1 VLLVQNLDHL
11 LNVIAITIVYD
22 LLIHYPQQGNT
33 MRITANFDSG
43 NIKVIN
49 LENNKDIQL
58 EIRPD
63 VGEEFFQWFNFRLE
77 GVVGEQYIL
86 NILNA
91 GESSY
96 VEGWENYQAVAS
108 YDRQHWFRL
117 PTTYQDGKLTI
128 ATQLECDAIQIA
140 YFAPYSYERHQ
151 DLLAAMQ
158 THPLVNLSHLGETLD
173 KRDISL
179 LTIGDGDASK
189 RNIWITA
196 RQHPGES
203 MAEWLVD
210 GLMHSLLD
218 SDNPTGKLLL
228 DKANFYIVP
237 NMNPDGSVRGHLRT
251 NAAGVNLN
259 REWQTPSL
267 EKSPEVFHV
276 INKMEETGVDLFYD
290 VHGDEALPYVFL
302 AGSEGAPSYSQ
313 RLADLR
319 DKFSNVLKLASA
331 DFQSEVGYD
340 VDAPGEANMTV
351 ATNWVAERFDCL
363 ANTLEMP
370 FKDNDNLPDPTM
382 GWSAERS
389 IKLGE
394 ASLVA
399 MLAVVDD
406 LR

>member
-1 VLLVQNLDHL
+1 
-11 LNVIAITIVYD
+11 
-22 LLIHYPQQGNT
+22 

-43 NIKVIN
+43 NIEVIN
-49 LENNKDIQL
+49 LEDKKDVQL
-58 EIRPD
+58 AIRPD
-63 VGEEFFQWFNFRLE
+63 VGNEFFQWFNFRVE
-77 GVVGEQYIL
+77 GEVGEQYVL
-86 NILNA
+86 NIVNA
-91 GESSY
+91 GEASY
-96 VEGWENYQAVAS
+96 LEGWENYQAVAS

-117 PTTYQDGKLTI
+117 PTFYKDGKLSI
-128 ATQLECDAIQIA
+128 VVNMDCENIQIA

-151 DLLAAMQ
+151 DLLAAVQM
-158 THPLVNLSHLGETLD
+158 HPLVSLAHLGETLD
-173 KRDISL
+173 KRD
-179 LTIGDGDASK
+179 LTLVKVGDDDPNK

-196 RQHPGES
+196 RQHPGET

-210 GLMHSLLD
+210 GLLHSLLD
-218 SDNPTGKLLL
+218 SDNATAKLLL

-251 NAAGVNLN
+251 NAAGINLN
-259 REWQTPSL
+259 REWLNPSL

-276 INKMEETGVDLFYD
+276 INKMKETGVDLFYD
-290 VHGDEALPYVFL
+290 VHGDEALPFVFL
-302 AGSEGAPSYSQ
+302 AGSQGTPSYSD
-313 RLADLR
+313 RLAQLR
-319 DKFSNVLKLASA
+319 DKFSEVFKLASA
-331 DFQSEVGYD
+331 DFQSEFGYD

-351 ATNWVAERFDCL
+351 ATNWVAEQFDCL

-370 FKDNDNLPDPTM
+370 FKDNDNVPDPTM
-382 GWSAERS
+382 GWSPERS

>member
-1 VLLVQNLDHL
+1 
-11 LNVIAITIVYD
+11 
-22 LLIHYPQQGNT
+22 

-43 NIKVIN
+43 NIEVIN
-49 LENNKDIQL
+49 LEDNSNIQL
-58 EIRPD
+58 AIRPD
-63 VGEEFFQWFNFRLE
+63 VGGEFFQWFNFRLE
-77 GVVGEQYIL
+77 GTVGEQYTL
-86 NILNA
+86 NLINA
-91 GESSY
+91 GEASY
-96 VEGWENYQAVAS
+96 LAGWENYQAVAS

-117 PTTYQDGKLTI
+117 PTFYTEGKLTI
-128 ATQLECDAIQIA
+128 IAELDCDSIQIA

-151 DLLAAMQ
+151 DLLAAVQ
-158 THPLVNLSHLGETLD
+158 THPLVSLEHLGETLD
-173 KRDISL
+173 QRD
-179 LTIGDGDASK
+179 LTLVKIGDGDTRK

-196 RQHPGES
+196 RQHPGET
-203 MAEWLVD
+203 MAEWLIE
-210 GLMHSLLD
+210 GLLHSLLD
-218 SDNPTGKLLL
+218 SDNATGKLLL
-228 DKANFYIVP
+228 DKANFYVVP

-251 NAAGVNLN
+251 NAVGTNLN
-259 REWQTPSL
+259 REWQSPSL
-267 EKSPEVFHV
+267 DKSPEVFHT
-276 INKMEETGVDLFYD
+276 IKKMEEVGVDLFYD

-302 AGSEGAPSYSQ
+302 AGSEGAPSYSE
-313 RLADLR
+313 RLANLR
-319 DKFSNVLKLASA
+319 ERFSEVFKLASA
-331 DFQSEVGYD
+331 DFQSEIGYD

-382 GWSAERS
+382 GWSPERS

>member
-1 VLLVQNLDHL
+1 
-11 LNVIAITIVYD
+11 
-22 LLIHYPQQGNT
+22 

-43 NIKVIN
+43 NIEVIN
-49 LENNKDIQL
+49 LDDKKDIQL
-58 EIRPD
+58 AIRPD
-63 VGEEFFQWFNFRLE
+63 VGEEFFQWFNFRIDGE
-77 GVVGEQYIL
+77 VGEQYIL

-91 GESSY
+91 GEASY
-96 VEGWENYQAVAS
+96 LEGWDNYQAVAS

-117 PTTYQDGKLTI
+117 PTFYKEGKLTI
-128 ATQLECDAIQIA
+128 VADMDCETIQIA

-151 DLLAAMQ
+151 DLLAAVQM
-158 THPLVNLSHLGETLD
+158 HPLVSLEHLGETLD
-173 KRDISL
+173 KRD
-179 LTIGDGDASK
+179 LTLVKIGDGDTNK

-196 RQHPGES
+196 RQHPGET

-218 SDNPTGKLLL
+218 SDNATGKLLL

-259 REWQTPSL
+259 REWLNPSL
-267 EKSPEVFHV
+267 DKSPEVFHV
-276 INKMEETGVDLFYD
+276 INKMKETGVDLFYD
-290 VHGDEALPYVFL
+290 VHGDEALPFVFL
-302 AGSEGAPSYSQ
+302 AGSEGAPSYND
-313 RLADLR
+313 RLATLR
-319 DKFSNVLKLASA
+319 ERFSEVFKLASA
-331 DFQSEVGYD
+331 DFQSEFGYD
-340 VDAPGEANMTV
+340 VDAPGKANMTV
-351 ATNWVAERFDCL
+351 ATNWVAEHFDCL

-370 FKDNDNLPDPTM
+370 FKDNDNVPDPTM
-382 GWSAERS
+382 GWSPERS
-389 IKLGE
+389 VKLGE